1 MHELQHHNGWPWP
14 GVLAGMMAMLQVT
27 QTEVNGTVY
36 YTTTARGVA
45 YTLRRKRDGEWELSS
60 RRLSLGRHNVG
71 TTKFFAS
78 LNDLEASIKAL
89 RGIAALLNDAA
100 SAGAT
105 RH

>member
-1 MHELQHHNGWPWP
+1 
-14 GVLAGMMAMLQVT
+14 MMAMLQVT

-71 TTKFFAS
+71 STKFFA
-78 LNDLEASIKAL
+78 NLEALEAAIAAF
-89 RGIAALLNDAA
+89 RGIAQLLQDT
-100 SAGAT
+100 AGAGES